1 MMTVIMKLGDSENS
15 MKSVYMINVWI
26 LILIFKVTVAEHEKI
41 SELYLNERSHDVKYD
56 KNQICV
62 RIVQIH
68 CKAQSQKF
76 HIPRTLKSILC
87 C

>member
-1 MMTVIMKLGDSENS
+1 

-26 LILIFKVTVAEHEKI
+26 LILLFKVTVTEYEKM

-62 RIVQIH
+62 KIVQLR

-76 HIPRTLKSILC
+76 HIPGTLKSILLLTI
-87 C
+87 